1 MNSIETVAKNIRLEV
16 MQYAFFHLFPVAVA
30 GTAMIMDIRT
40 AKVDNGWIIFS
51 MSVGLFVCIWQK
63 NITGIGFFIMG
74 SVMPLFLMILFAF
87 GMIGAGD
94 IKLFCALGGIM
105 GCESI
110 IKCIFISFL
119 TGAGIS
125 AALLIFNHNFCE
137 RILYFIEYVKC
148 TVSTLSANAQHKSNA
163 DSITTAAGG
172 TRNPDAMAAASAC
185 ASVLFTLSAIKHAK
199 FTPSLMNKS
208 FDATDL
214 RLSISLSLPPKTY
227 SI

>member
-1 MNSIETVAKNIRLEV
+1 MISRV
-16 MQYAFFHLFPVAVA
+16 FFHLFPVAVA
-30 GTAMIMDIRT
+30 GIAMIMDIRT

-87 GMIGAGD
+87 G
-94 IKLFCALGGIM
+94 
-105 GCESI
+105 
-110 IKCIFISFL
+110 L

-148 TVSTLSANAQHKSNA
+148 TVGTGKISSYRRKNIAAPENFHFTIPVFISVLLY
-163 DSITTAAGG
+163 AGG
-172 TRNPDAMAAASAC
+172 
-185 ASVLFTLSAIKHAK
+185 I
-199 FTPSLMNKS
+199 
-208 FDATDL
+208 
-214 RLSISLSLPPKTY
+214 Y
-227 SI
+227 

>member
-16 MQYAFFHLFPVAVA
+16 MQYAFFHLFPVTVA

-119 TGAGIS
+119 HMYRCIGN
-125 AALLIFNHNFCE
+125 IFHYCIMWE
-137 RILYFIEYVKC
+137 QVKILKYQTE
-148 TVSTLSANAQHKSNA
+148 T
-163 DSITTAAGG
+163 
-172 TRNPDAMAAASAC
+172 
-185 ASVLFTLSAIKHAK
+185 
-199 FTPSLMNKS
+199 
-208 FDATDL
+208 
-214 RLSISLSLPPKTY
+214 
-227 SI
+227 

>member
-16 MQYAFFHLFPVAVA
+16 MQYAFFHLFPVTVA

-94 IKLFCALGGIM
+94 IKLFCALGAIM
-105 GCESI
+105 GCQTIISSYRRKSI
-110 IKCIFISFL
+110 AAPENFHFTIPVFISV
-119 TGAGIS
+119 
-125 AALLIFNHNFCE
+125 LL
-137 RILYFIEYVKC
+137 Y
-148 TVSTLSANAQHKSNA
+148 
-163 DSITTAAGG
+163 AGG
-172 TRNPDAMAAASAC
+172 
-185 ASVLFTLSAIKHAK
+185 I
-199 FTPSLMNKS
+199 
-208 FDATDL
+208 
-214 RLSISLSLPPKTY
+214 Y
-227 SI
+227 

>member
-1 MNSIETVAKNIRLEV
+1 
-16 MQYAFFHLFPVAVA
+16 
-30 GTAMIMDIRT
+30 MDIRT

-105 GCESI
+105 GCKSI

-119 TGAGIS
+119 TGAWYS
-125 AALLIFNHNFCE
+125 FCE
-137 RILYFIEYVKC
+137 VHYSRVYVTVQFVLSNTTSHSIFRDSSVWTGNKFINILEIRQKIGLDKWIVRSYNN
-148 TVSTLSANAQHKSNA
+148 THQSSSG
-163 DSITTAAGG
+163 DSI
-172 TRNPDAMAAASAC
+172 P
-185 ASVLFTLSAIKHAK
+185 SVRRLIPLLF
-199 FTPSLMNKS
+199 F
-208 FDATDL
+208 
-214 RLSISLSLPPKTY
+214 
-227 SI
+227 

>member
-1 MNSIETVAKNIRLEV
+1 

-94 IKLFCALGGIM
+94 IK
-105 GCESI
+105 
-110 IKCIFISFL
+110 CIFISFL

-148 TVSTLSANAQHKSNA
+148 TVSTGKISSYRRKSIAAPENFHFTIPVFI
-163 DSITTAAGG
+163 SVLLYAGG
-172 TRNPDAMAAASAC
+172 
-185 ASVLFTLSAIKHAK
+185 I
-199 FTPSLMNKS
+199 
-208 FDATDL
+208 
-214 RLSISLSLPPKTY
+214 Y
-227 SI
+227 